1 MGYYSEDRS
10 KVVGVIIGKRIAK
23 APRTRANH
31 FLVVKVGDT
40 KRNFFVS
47 QSNFNIL
54 EKGDSLWLRKS
65 ECIIKDVSSA
75 LFTNSLIDIRQ

>member
-40 KRNFFVS
+40 TRHVFVS
-47 QSNFNIL
+47 QSSYNIL
-54 EKGDSLWLRKS
+54 EQGDGL
-65 ECIIKDVSSA
+65 
-75 LFTNSLIDIRQ
+75 

>member
-40 KRNFFVS
+40 KRNFSSANLTLIFLKRVIA
-47 QSNFNIL
+47 F
-54 EKGDSLWLRKS
+54 GYGKS

-75 LFTNSLIDIRQ
+75 LLRTR